1 MLRII
6 LVLSFVLNAY
16 LLNAQTIEGANDCTY
31 SKEIIIPFNYSSANA
46 AVKTKHHLN
55 QTVFYSYRDQFSYW
69 YKIVVKDNAT
79 LRFKVS
85 AINDSDEYAV
95 YVYQYNLPDFCDKV
109 YYTKIK
115 PAKASFFTGNSSKE
129 NPYDLSEKSFEA
141 KKDNVYYISVL
152 NTSLN
157 NCGHN
162 FYLINDKDT
171 LKVKALHLPCKR
183 DLANLSIKDVSV
195 KATPVKKDTIIA
207 SSKMP
212 TVVKKDSVKID
223 SSRVS
228 KYTLVCSVKDIQKKI
243 ILDAKPAITEQVTKT
258 EIKVIQTSDGEWTC
272 AVEKGK
278 IYKIKC
284 TAFGYKN
291 TEQSI
296 TINHMLSTMNIGL
309 EPLKRGDNFI
319 MKSIYFYP
327 NTYAL
332 KKSSLTELQELL
344 QYLSNNENVSI
355 EIQGHSNGDH
365 RITKNKAYNTL
376 SEEWNFEGS
385 AKNLSQKR
393 AEAIKKYLESNGVK
407 PERLEAKGYGGK
419 KPIVKDPQTNEEGQL
434 NIRVELVI
442 LKS

>member
-1 MLRII
+1 MRRILFLLI
-6 LVLSFVLNAY
+6 FVFSACFLE
-16 LLNAQTIEGANDCTY
+16 AQTIEGTNDCTY
-31 SKEIIIPFNYSSANA
+31 SKEIVIPFNYSSSNA
-46 AVKTKHHLN
+46 ALKTKHHLN

-69 YKIVVKDNAT
+69 YKIVVKENAN

-109 YYTKIK
+109 YYKKVK
-115 PAKASFFTGNSSKE
+115 PAKASFFTGSGSKE

-141 KKDNVYYISVL
+141 KKDNVYYLSVL

-183 DLANLSIKDVSV
+183 DLASLPVKDISV
-195 KATPVKKDTIIA
+195 KTTPIKKDTVVA
-207 SSKMP
+207 SLKMP
-212 TVVKKDSVKID
+212 PVIKKDSVKTD
-223 SSRVS
+223 SSVTS
-228 KYTLVCSVKDIQKKI
+228 KFTLICSVKDIQKKTRI
-243 ILDAKPAITEQVTKT
+243 DAKPLIINQATKEEITVTK
-258 EIKVIQTSDGEWTC
+258 TSDGEWTC

-278 IYKIKC
+278 TYKIKC

-291 TEQSI
+291 AEQSM
-296 TINHMLSTMNIGL
+296 TINHVLSTMNIGL
-309 EPLKRGDNFI
+309 ESLKQGDNFV

-332 KKSSLTELQELL
+332 KKSSLPELQELL

-365 RITKNKAYNTL
+365 RIAKNKAYSTL

-407 PERLEAKGYGGK
+407 AERLEAKGYGGK